1 WQTCQ
6 VGVRG
11 PQAPRRFFFAP
22 GAGGKAAR
30 TRRKTKCFLEGK
42 ALQTSHLSK
51 PAVSLQCGGL
61 GAQPR
66 PKPPHTDSKA
76 TTVYAQYEKEH
87 ASTHYRSS
95 VSPTPRTASRR
106 IAVYLDLFRGQT
118 PVLLKRRAAE
128 YRRLEHLQGPA
139 AALL

>member
-1 WQTCQ
+1 A
-6 VGVRG
+6 R
-11 PQAPRRFFFAP
+11 A
-22 GAGGKAAR
+22 GAKP
-30 TRRKTKCFLEGK
+30 KCLWAEK
-42 ALQTSHLSK
+42 ALEPPLVVK
-51 PAVSLQCGGL
+51 RAVFYGG
-61 GAQPR
+61 GVWGPGPR
-66 PKPPHTDSKA
+66 PNPQHTDSKA